1 MKRGEIAE
9 LAGSCGLGA
18 WTGLSV
24 LTMVVVG
31 HEGIPLFADAD
42 LLSWSV
48 GHRPGTVVAVARWV
62 TATGTGVVPYA
73 LVVLAA
79 LMAGRTSRQ
88 RALAAA
94 LCLGCLG
101 AGQALR
107 YTVMALVGRPRPPLP
122 DWATHASGW
131 AFPSGHTTTAA
142 LTAGLL
148 IIAVRV
154 RGPRAGTPLTVVIG
168 CWGALVGLT
177 RVYLGV
183 HWFTDVV
190 GGWLFAAGWLGLCL
204 WAVARWL
211 PERMTPGATD
221 SETAPAAGTDMAAG
235 AGTDTTSARRTAEPP
250 GGTGG
255 GIAGGRSATVPKQT
269 DAARQRRED
278 HAPDDPGRRGRS
290 RPA

>member
-1 MKRGEIAE
+1 MKRGEVAE

-18 WTGLSV
+18 WTAFGV

-31 HEGIPLFADAD
+31 HDGIPLFADAD

-48 GHRPGTVVAVARWV
+48 GHRPDVAVALARGL
-62 TATGTGVVPYA
+62 TDTGTGVIPYGLA
-73 LVVLAA
+73 VLAA
-79 LMAGRTSRQ
+79 LIAGRTPRQ
-88 RALAAA
+88 RGLAVA

-107 YTVMALVGRPRPPLP
+107 YAVMALVTRPRPPLT

-148 IIAVRV
+148 IIAVRI
-154 RGPRAGTPLTVVIG
+154 RGPRGTTPLTLVIG
-168 CWGALVGLT
+168 SWGALVGLT

-190 GGWLFAAGWLGLCL
+190 GGWLFALGWLGLYL
-204 WAVARWL
+204 SAVARWL
-211 PERMTPGATD
+211 PGQWALGTTD
-221 SETAPAAGTDMAAG
+221 AEAD
-235 AGTDTTSARRTAEPP
+235 SARGTAEPTA
-250 GGTGG
+250 GT
-255 GIAGGRSATVPKQT
+255 AGGRTHATPEQMDV
-269 DAARQRRED
+269 AREQRED